1 MLSVLPMHYSTA
13 LSEAARRFN
22 SGARS
27 FPLGYDAT
35 FTKQYTYK
43 PPNKDYERFLF
54 ARLRSL
60 LS

>member
-1 MLSVLPMHYSTA
+1 MHYSNA
-13 LSEAARRFN
+13 LSEAARRFDG
-22 SGARS
+22 GARS

-35 FTKQYTYK
+35 FTKQYTYE
-43 PPNKDYERFLF
+43 PPNKDYKRFLF